1 MQSTNKKQQNKGR
14 LLGADALLWY
24 QRFFLG
30 FEGLWGRAG
39 FAALRPATRPLP
51 KAQWRLNPPQLP
63 AQSSVSP
70 TK

>member
-1 MQSTNKKQQNKGR
+1 M
-14 LLGADALLWY
+14 ADALLWY